1 MTRCVL
7 TAAVIYFLQE
17 RCGKPVAALWRL
29 QLSPD
34 GWLHASAQSSH
45 AVKRLTPPGLCAA
58 IGSVPGT
65 CSAAC
70 NFRTVRARRAE
81 GQKSYWE
88 RFHGDVTVKRS
99 PWLNPAKF
107 GASGEF
113 CINDFGSTQDDDDSC
128 NIAQ

>member
-17 RCGKPVAALWRL
+17 RCGKPVAALWRP

-34 GWLHASAQSSH
+34 EWLHASVQSSH
-45 AVKRLTPPGLCAA
+45 AVKRLTPPFVRRNRAPCRR
-58 IGSVPGT
+58 SVRCMQPSD
-65 CSAAC
+65 CPNQVC
-70 NFRTVRARRAE
+70 RE

-113 CINDFGSTQDDDDSC
+113 CINDFGEHPG
-128 NIAQ
+128 